1 MRMLTVGAVLAIA
14 GAAVA
19 QTETFVL
26 DVEDV
31 GNDPIVLLD
40 STFDLP
46 AIQSID
52 MVSIDIAHSWA
63 ADIELI
69 LTSPGG
75 DIFTIT
81 DDNGSGVLLG
91 DGGSLLAGVGVYDFV
106 SAAGNG
112 SWADFGFG
120 DSAPAGTYDA
130 DSWTD
135 GPFAAGTWSIFLADD
150 AGGDDGAVGSIRVDY
165 TIPAPASAALLG
177 LGGLAAARRRR

>member
-1 MRMLTVGAVLAIA
+1 MRILTAAAVLAIA
-14 GAAVA
+14 GAASA

-26 DVEDV
+26 DIEGF
-31 GNDPIVLLD
+31 GNDAEVLLD
-40 STFDLP
+40 TTFDLP
-46 AIQSID
+46 AIASID

-69 LTSPGG
+69 LTSPAG
-75 DIFTIT
+75 DVFTIT

-91 DGGSLLAGVGVYDFV
+91 DGDSLLAGVGVYDFV
-106 SAAGNG
+106 SPAGNG
-112 SWADFGFG
+112 TFADFGFG

-135 GPFAAGTWSIFLADD
+135 GPFAAGSWSIFLADD

-165 TIPAPASAALLG
+165 TIPAPASVALLG
-177 LGGLAAARRRR
+177 LGGLVAARRRR